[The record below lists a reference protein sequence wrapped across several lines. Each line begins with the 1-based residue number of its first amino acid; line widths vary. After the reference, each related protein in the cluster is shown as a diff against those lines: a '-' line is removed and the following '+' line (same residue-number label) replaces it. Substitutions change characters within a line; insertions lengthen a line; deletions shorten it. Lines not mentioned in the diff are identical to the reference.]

1 MEAFAANPEE
11 NFAGIVVEE
20 DADGTGAQ
28 DALCPV
34 LRFGDDVR
42 VVLNLHKPTYFTV
55 RLCTPSSDDK
65 KEENTTAQAIETF
78 VQRLQMF
85 LDYGPDA
92 ETRDVRAVLR
102 HASHLYL
109 HEVRN
114 APARAARLAA
124 ARPRLAADLAALAR
138 RPVFARAPRDTP
150 DAAAGA
156 VHALLVA
163 SAAGA
168 LLDGFCRAPGAD
180 EVADALLM
188 AGGAAA
194 GTWLAPGECPAPA
207 KAACACLSALARLS
221 SHGSAGNDVG
231 DGDDDWATRLQR
243 ACPAPRGVGGVRA
256 ALLEAAVLGV
266 WGHRLPVEQLAV
278 LVADRCSD
286 LSIKDKGDDDG
297 EGNKQGTEGEEQ
309 GEEQKQEQ
317 KEERLRDVSAACA
330 CVACAVAYLVG
341 NPGDAE
347 RHAHAHATACYV
359 AESVVPADGAAAAC
373 RAAAQLAH
381 DADIARS
388 ARQAAIPLLVFAPE
402 CAALC
407 LALTHVLR
415 RTLLVPA
422 LESTAAAGGGRAQ
435 SLRFALVGALA
446 GALHGAW
453 CVPAALWDQLVTCP
467 LYAYGTTRAQVPE
480 DALPAAVDAALP
492 AVLESAPSSLSA

>member
-1 MEAFAANPEE
+1 MERRAAVEAFAKSAEE
-11 NFAGIVVEE
+11 NFAGVVVEE
-20 DADGTGAQ
+20 GAAE

-42 VVLNLHKPTYFTV
+42 VVLDVRKPTYFTV
-55 RLCTPSSDDK
+55 RACPAGES
-65 KEENTTAQAIETF
+65 EAATAF

-92 ETRDVRAVLR
+92 ETQDVRAVLR

-114 APARAARLAA
+114 AAARAARLAA
-124 ARPRLAADLAALAR
+124 ARPRLAAELAALAR
-138 RPVFARAPRDTP
+138 RPVFARAPRDP
-150 DAAAGA
+150 ADAATGA
-156 VHALLVA
+156 VHALLVG

-168 LLDGFCRAPGAD
+168 LLDGFCRAPAAD
-180 EVADALLM
+180 EVADALLL

-194 GTWLAPGECPAPA
+194 GTWLAPGEVPAPA

-221 SHGSAGNDVG
+221 EEGACGG
-231 DGDDDWATRLQR
+231 DGSDNSGDGDWATRLQR
-243 ACPAPRGVGGVRA
+243 ACPAPRGADGVRA

-286 LSIKDKGDDDG
+286 LSVRD
-297 EGNKQGTEGEEQ
+297 EKQQEEGEE
-309 GEEQKQEQ
+309 GEQEQ
-317 KEERLRDVSAACA
+317 AREKEERMKDVSGACA
-330 CVACAVAYLVG
+330 CVACAVAYLVAS
-341 NPGDAE
+341 PGDAQ
-347 RHAHAHATACYV
+347 RHEHAYATACYV

-381 DADIARS
+381 DADIERS

-407 LALTHVLR
+407 LALTHLLR
-415 RTLLVPA
+415 RTPLVPA

-453 CVPAALWDQLVTCP
+453 CVPPALWDQLATCP
-467 LYAYGTTRAQVPE
+467 LYDYGTTRARVPE
-480 DALPAAVDAALP
+480 SALPAAADAAL
-492 AVLESAPSSLSA
+492 ATVLAHAPTTLLAQ